1 MSSVSSRATGTTAS
15 PSSSALQNAEA
26 AFAQAIAAMQ
36 GAGTASQQPSP
47 GKNGL
52 EQGLQQDIQIG
63 ESDLAWLR
71 NELASLQLMLSSET
85 MMQQATSGVQ
95 RDPLGT
101 ESATELWREHGSI
114 HAEVEAFES
123 MAPSNGNSSRD
134 VIDIESRIVEL
145 QARLAGL
152 RLRLNTSV
160 RSP

>member
-85 MMQQATSGVQ
+85 LNYQTKSGMQ
-95 RDPLGT
+95 RDRAGT
-101 ESATELWREHGSI
+101 EMSHEYGSV
-114 HAEVEAFES
+114 HAEVEALER
-123 MAPSNGNSSRD
+123 MVPSNGSSSGD
-134 VIDIESRIVEL
+134 IIDIQSRIMEL
-145 QARLAGL
+145 QERLAEL
-152 RLRLNTSV
+152 RLRLNTSL